1 MDEGLGLDLDN
12 ILSPEQ
18 IDNMFGTENK
28 QEPAKT
34 EQTAPVSDNK
44 ETTEVNADELFET
57 QQPEGTKPESV
68 GSGDNN
74 QAKGEPQT
82 QKEPDG
88 TSPKPNFYSST
99 ASALKDDGVLPD
111 LDDSEIEKIQTPE
124 DLSEAINKHIEAQ
137 LDEKQRRI
145 DTALKGGVEP
155 SAVKQFE
162 DTIGILNSISDDAI
176 GDESDKGE
184 NLRKQ
189 LIYNDA
195 INRGFSKERAMR
207 EVETSFEKGNDIDD
221 AKEALESSKAYY
233 GDKYRQ
239 LLDYA
244 KAQDEE
250 RRRGII
256 EQANQFK
263 KELLEDKEVFKDI
276 QLDNTIRKKAFES
289 MTKPVFKDEDGNYL
303 TPIQKYEHDNPIEFR
318 KKLGV
323 IYALTDG
330 FENLTK
336 LVDGPV
342 KKEIKSKMRE
352 LEHTFNTTRTNSDG
366 SLKFESGVSDS
377 ESVFKGWK
385 VDI

>member
-1 MDEGLGLDLDN
+1 M
-12 ILSPEQ
+12 
-18 IDNMFGTENK
+18 
-28 QEPAKT
+28 
-34 EQTAPVSDNK
+34 
-44 ETTEVNADELFET
+44 
-57 QQPEGTKPESV
+57 
-68 GSGDNN
+68 
-74 QAKGEPQT
+74 
-82 QKEPDG
+82 
-88 TSPKPNFYSST
+88 
-99 ASALKDDGVLPD
+99 
-111 LDDSEIEKIQTPE
+111 
-124 DLSEAINKHIEAQ
+124 SEAINKHIEAQ

-233 GDKYRQ
+233 GDKYKQ